1 MNEKILDR
9 YSVRIWN
16 WSFFYEH
23 HKEKIKVDKNGCKY
37 ILFRI
42 DVYFTEYFLAIK
54 IDEQNHE
61 GRELIFEKKRQE
73 ALKKNMVARLL
84 ELIQAMQKEAMMQTM
99 TLVKY
104 KHLLVKKLE
113 KESNKKNKRKRKQN
127 KITTRRNKKIKTLI
141 NKSKFSKIF
150 YQITKNEKHTIR
162 N

>member
-1 MNEKILDR
+1 
-9 YSVRIWN
+9 
-16 WSFFYEH
+16 
-23 HKEKIKVDKNGCKY
+23 
-37 ILFRI
+37 
-42 DVYFTEYFLAIK
+42 
-54 IDEQNHE
+54 
-61 GRELIFEKKRQE
+61 
-73 ALKKNMVARLL
+73 MVASLL

-99 TLVKY
+99 KLVKY

-141 NKSKFSKIF
+141 NKSKLSKIF